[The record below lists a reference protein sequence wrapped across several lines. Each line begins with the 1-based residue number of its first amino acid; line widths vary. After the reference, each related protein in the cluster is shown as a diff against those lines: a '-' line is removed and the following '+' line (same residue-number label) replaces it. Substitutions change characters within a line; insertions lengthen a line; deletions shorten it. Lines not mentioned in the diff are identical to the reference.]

1 MKKEEK
7 EKESYDYLSDTV
19 STQECTGLIPA
30 NPDGKEAW
38 ESYDEIYHFQPKPI
52 IPDSSN
58 RD

>member
-1 MKKEEK
+1 MKKEK
-7 EKESYDYLSDTV
+7 DSYDYLSDTV

-52 IPDSSN
+52 VPDSSN